1 MAQQARLVR
10 FDRITLIKAGAIRGV
25 GLRLEPT
32 GRNPRH
38 FDITFDQLD
47 EGIDHLCGCEHKA
60 VANPY
65 RED

>member
-1 MAQQARLVR
+1 M
-10 FDRITLIKAGAIRGV
+10 TLIKAGAIRGV

-60 VANPY
+60 VANPF